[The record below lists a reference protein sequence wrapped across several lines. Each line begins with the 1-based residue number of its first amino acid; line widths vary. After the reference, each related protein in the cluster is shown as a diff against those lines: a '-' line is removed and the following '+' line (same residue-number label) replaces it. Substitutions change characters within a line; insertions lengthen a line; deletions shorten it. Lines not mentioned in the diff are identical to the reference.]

1 MFHFSNCHPKTW
13 SKTTLS
19 GWVLM
24 QQVLQFQYNTDGSG
38 CTKAKYL
45 DVKTHTFNRKAEPGK
60 PARAV
65 PSMFLSQTV
74 RKPEMQSMK
83 TLLQYVLSGW
93 VLTQQVG
100 LFCSKISKLKLP
112 VNWEGSD
119 CTIACHPFSEIGQHL
134 LFLWAP
140 YWNTVCPR
148 IWRAMSIWSV
158 DTWKISSFTTTRK
171 D

>member
-1 MFHFSNCHPKTW
+1 MLFLPTSFDWLHIILHPKQNIQML
-13 SKTTLS
+13 KHIL
-19 GWVLM
+19 LI
-24 QQVLQFQYNTDGSG
+24 
-38 CTKAKYL
+38 
-45 DVKTHTFNRKAEPGK
+45 GK
-60 PARAV
+60 
-65 PSMFLSQTV
+65 LSQGSSKSSALYV
-74 RKPEMQSMK
+74 S
-83 TLLQYVLSGW
+83 LLDYWKARNAIHENFTAVCFVW
-93 VLTQQVG
+93 VIVLTQQVG
-100 LFCSKISKLKLP
+100 LFSSKNSKLRLP